1 MLWLLIWCIIPHA
14 APFPELKGQKMP
26 ALAESFLL
34 KIDPSR
40 FDIWRYASL
49 YSPPVEEGY
58 RLTLGEGWTKEVE
71 SRGITSTLALESLLF
86 KREDLNPVGSH
97 KARSLAYQ
105 VSRAWA
111 EGRRELV
118 ISSSGNA
125 AVAAAAYCRLAGI
138 RLYAFVPL
146 QVAPFK
152 LAQLRRFGAEVI
164 VTGQAINAAK
174 RAARRYGL
182 LNLRPSTDDRS
193 IEGFKSI
200 ACELYE
206 KVGLVDALFT
216 FVTSASSLIGIGRAF
231 RTLRDELKALERL
244 PALHAVQAGRITSIA
259 GKFDQMGRPSRERSL
274 VGDLGVKRTRRTE
287 EAVSLIEE
295 SGGGGWIVSDEDIRR
310 AIALL
315 NQHGLDTSLEGGA
328 ALAGVMKA
336 TQRRALGKV
345 VCLLTGHASQRPQ
358 EEWETAVKPLN
369 DRAEIEY
376 FLDGIRA

>member
-1 MLWLLIWCIIPHA
+1 
-14 APFPELKGQKMP
+14 MP
-26 ALAESFLL
+26 APAESFWP

-40 FDIWRYASL
+40 FDIWRYASF
-49 YSPPVEEGY
+49 YSPAIEERY

-71 SRGITSTLALESLLF
+71 IKELTSTLALQSLRF

-105 VSRAWA
+105 VSGAWA

-125 AVAAAAYCRLAGI
+125 AVAAAAYCSLAGI

-164 VTGQAINAAK
+164 VSGQALNAAK

-200 ACELYE
+200 ACEIYE
-206 KVGLVDALFT
+206 KGDEIDALFT

-231 RTLRDELKALERL
+231 LTLRDELKALERM
-244 PALHAVQAGRITSIA
+244 PELHAVQAGRITSIA
-259 GKFDQMGRPSRERSL
+259 EKFDQTDGPSEQRSL
-274 VGDLGVKRTRRTE
+274 VGDLGVRKTRRTE
-287 EAVSLIEE
+287 EAVHLIEE
-295 SGGGGWIVSDEDIRR
+295 SGGGGWIVSDDDIRR

-315 NQHGLDTSLEGGA
+315 NQYGLDTSLEGGA
-328 ALAGVMKA
+328 ALAGVVKA
-336 TQRRALGKV
+336 AKRRQLGKV

-358 EEWETAVKPLN
+358 EKWETDVHPLN
-369 DRAEIEY
+369 RREEIER
-376 FLDGIRA
+376 FLDNLMSRG